1 MKKRSYILALS
12 LLLAIS
18 LIPAG
23 VFASTDPGT
32 QFYATVS
39 PSELFV
45 SSDGQQVTVTVNAD
59 REVLIDGLSI
69 DFDIPK
75 GWEVV
80 SISNSEIKF
89 TGDDYALRVGDSDIA
104 RVCWSDAAL
113 KTMKTTNM
121 AVVTFKVP
129 ANAAAGTYYVSAH
142 DFELTHNFGDI
153 WLGDYDLPIEIVIK
167 GSSEGGSGSSDTPAP
182 QPTQQPTP
190 SDSSTDPAPSGS
202 KDTDP
207 APSPSEGTDGEKKD
221 DQNTPSDPEK
231 DQSGG
236 VTPDK
241 EESKGSEGS
250 SGSEK
255 KFDMLFPIIG
265 GIALVILII
274 LLVLTRKKKK

>member
-1 MKKRSYILALS
+1 MKKRSHILALA

-39 PSELFV
+39 PSELSV
-45 SSDGQQVTVTVNAD
+45 SSSDQQVTVTVNAD

-129 ANAAAGTYYVSAH
+129 ANAAAGTYSVSAH

-167 GSSEGGSGSSDTPAP
+167 GSSGGGSDTPAP
-182 QPTQQPTP
+182 QPAP
-190 SDSSTDPAPSGS
+190 SDQGTDPAPSGS

-207 APSPSEGTDGEKKD
+207 ASSSSEGTDGEKKD
-221 DQNTPSDPEK
+221 DQSAPSDPEK